1 MDEHITALGRGEA
14 KVVPDLAT
22 LTLTVTAEGAD
33 QAEAVRQNA
42 EHTTA
47 VSAILRGAGIAD
59 KDIETQNY
67 TVRPQYN
74 RQKKTPALS
83 GYWVQ
88 NSLQVTVRHLDQV
101 GSIIDKMTTNSALSI
116 GYISFGLSDRVQAEA
131 EALSQA
137 VVSAQRKAGVMAA
150 AAGVGLGRLLSMTE
164 GTPDGFSSST
174 YEDGTL
180 SSAPA
185 PAETPISAQQVTINA
200 FVTLVY
206 ALEPSA

>member
-1 MDEHITALGRGEA
+1 MNEQITASGQGETKA
-14 KVVPDLAT
+14 MPDLAA
-22 LTLTVTAEGAD
+22 LTLTVTVQAAD

-42 EHTTA
+42 EHTRA
-47 VSAILRGAGIAD
+47 VRAILRETGIAD

-67 TVRPQYN
+67 TVQPQYN
-74 RQKKTPALS
+74 RQKKTPTLN

-88 NSLQVTVRHLDQV
+88 NSLQVTVRELDQV
-101 GSIIDKMTTNSALSI
+101 GSVIDKVATNDALSV
-116 GYISFGLSDRVQAEA
+116 GYISFGLSNRAQAEA

-164 GTPDGFSSST
+164 GTSDGFPSSA
-174 YEDGTL
+174 YAGGML

-185 PAETPISAQQVTINA
+185 AAETPISAQQVEINA

-206 ALEPSA
+206 ALEPAA